1 MKFSVTTHYGAH
13 KMVITPTQLSAMKT
27 MLRPQLCAS
36 RCCLILALATT
47 AGTAFS
53 ADPAPQSRPGFFTRI
68 GNVFQRI
75 GRETESSTRP
85 VSQTK
90 TEEKRYYAN
99 GKSYQIL
106 TSKVTVNTVTH
117 WDGAVVTPPPNTRA
131 VTMQPT
137 SVGGTMV
144 VPQPS
149 SGPGIIMRTSYS
161 PGANFSRTSP
171 APEMPMIPAPSP
183 ALDAFSPVPNPS
195 SSPMVPASIETT
207 KQQVAAS
214 TQTLTDET
222 NLQPS
227 PQPAVK
233 TEAPKVFPSAIFLSY
248 GRAKSPYAPYNT
260 LDVEGLPSGSFARD
274 PSTGKI
280 FRVP

>member
-1 MKFSVTTHYGAH
+1 
-13 KMVITPTQLSAMKT
+13 MVMNPDQTSAMKT

-36 RCCLILALATT
+36 RCCLILVLAAT

-53 ADPAPQSRPGFFTRI
+53 ADPPRQSRPGLFTRI

-75 GRETESSTRP
+75 GRETESATRP
-85 VSQTK
+85 ESQTK

-106 TSKVTVNTVTH
+106 TSKVSVNTVTH
-117 WDGAVVTPPPNTRA
+117 WDGAMVTPPPNTRA
-131 VTMQPT
+131 LTMQPT
-137 SVGGTMV
+137 SVGETMV

-149 SGPGIIMRTSYS
+149 NGPGIVMRTSYS
-161 PGANFSRTSP
+161 PGAGFSRTSP
-171 APEMPMIPAPSP
+171 EPEMPMVPAPSP
-183 ALDAFSPVPNPS
+183 ALDAFSPVPVPS
-195 SSPMVPASIETT
+195 SPTVPASIETT

-214 TQTLTDET
+214 TQALTDET
-222 NLQPS
+222 SFQPS
-227 PQPAVK
+227 PQPTVK
-233 TEAPKVFPSAIFLSY
+233 TEAPKFFPSATFLSY